1 MLILNFCDN
10 PYSETIIYPIFA
22 LPIETLTMFSPI
34 DIQQELVNA
43 KQKHAEI
50 QSALM
55 REANAAIKQGKEVDE
70 YIVNKLKS
78 APKPGKSNINPEL
91 LEKNRIFS
99 IDDIKT
105 VCINFR
111 LRFLDSKY
119 FKMEELP
126 YDAVIAI
133 KSLER
138 HLGEEVKHIKIVGS
152 KEFFKLEDRHKDPL
166 IFARIDND
174 NYYLIHKW
182 GNDFPWY
189 KKIVNYPFRSVLSLL
204 LTMVVIGI
212 PLSFLIPVII
222 FHKPEEVRYYQNLYL
237 AGCCIYTF
245 FTMVFGGFTF
255 YKHFSKVCWNSPYFN

>member
-1 MLILNFCDN
+1 
-10 PYSETIIYPIFA
+10 
-22 LPIETLTMFSPI
+22 MFSPI
-34 DIQQELVNA
+34 DIQNELVKA
-43 KQKHAEI
+43 RQKHAEI
-50 QSALM
+50 QGGLL
-55 REANAAIKQGKEVDE
+55 REANAAIKLGKEVDE
-70 YIVNKLKS
+70 YILDKLKK

-91 LEKNRIFS
+91 LEKNRVFS

-105 VCINFR
+105 ICVNFR

-133 KSLER
+133 KSLEK

-152 KEFFKLEDRHKDPL
+152 AKFFKLEDRHKDPL
-166 IFARIDND
+166 IFARIDDD

-189 KKIVNYPFRSVLSLL
+189 KKLIAYPFRSVLSLI
-204 LTMVVIGI
+204 LTMAVLGVPLAFII
-212 PLSFLIPVII
+212 PAII
-222 FHKPEEVRYYQNLYL
+222 FHKPAEVAYYQMLYL
-237 AGCCIYTF
+237 AAVTIYTF